1 MISTGSNQLSALL
14 DAQWAGDAPAEF
26 TIHAVTSDSR
36 NSCAGALFVAL
47 QGENFD
53 GHDYVAAAKKQGALA
68 AVVAKLVACDI
79 PQLIVA
85 DTKLA
90 LGKLAAAIKERTHA
104 KTVAVTGSCGKTSVK
119 EMIAA
124 ILSLQGNTL
133 YTSGNLNNDIGV
145 PQTLLRLDES
155 HQFAVIELGA
165 NHIGEIAYTTALVRP
180 DVAMVTNLTAAHLE
194 GFGSLEGVARAKGE
208 IFQGL
213 SEDGVAIINLD
224 SHGEWQTVLAS
235 KKVVTVSESNARA
248 YFHATEIV
256 MQENGCYQ
264 FTLHSPFGQQQISLN
279 VPGRHQ
285 VCNALLASAAATHM
299 MAPDLSVVAQGLS
312 AAQSVAGRGRITFPR
327 PTLRLIDDSYNAS
340 LLAMKAGIDLL
351 SSFAGDT
358 LLIVAD
364 MAEMGPHAPQVHHEL
379 ACYAQKAKLNKVL
392 TYGRHSQVI
401 SELCGGTHFSTQ
413 PELIAHALQLIEQSG
428 PISVLVKGANGMK
441 MANVVKAI
449 EEATQC

>member
-1 MISTGSNQLSALL
+1 MISIGSNQLPALL
-14 DAQWAGDAPAEF
+14 DAQWAKDAPAEF
-26 TIHAVTSDSR
+26 TINAVTSDSR
-36 NSCAGALFVAL
+36 KSCAGALFIAL

-53 GHDYVAAAKKQGALA
+53 GHDYVAAAKTQGALA
-68 AVVAKLVACDI
+68 AVVTKAVACAI

-90 LGKLAAAIKERTHA
+90 LGKLGALVKQRAQV

-155 HQFAVIELGA
+155 HKFAVVELGA

-180 DVAMVTNLTAAHLE
+180 DVALVTNLTAAHLE

-208 IFQGL
+208 IFEGL
-213 SEDGVAIINLD
+213 SDGGVAILNLD
-224 SHGEWQTVLAS
+224 SHGEWQTVLAG
-235 KKVVTVSESNARA
+235 KKVVTVSES
-248 YFHATEIV
+248 HAHADFYATNIV
-256 MQENGCYQ
+256 MQQSGCYQ
-264 FTLHSPFGQQQISLN
+264 FTLHSPFGETQVSLN

-285 VCNALLASAAATHM
+285 VCNALLASAAAMHM
-299 MAPDLSVVAQGLS
+299 MTADLSEVAQGLS
-312 AAQSVAGRGRITFPR
+312 ATQSVAGRGRITFPR
-327 PTLRLIDDSYNAS
+327 PNLRLIDDSYNAS

-351 SSFAGDT
+351 SSFSGDT

-364 MAEMGPHAPQVHHEL
+364 MAEMGAYAPQVHHEL
-379 ACYAQKAKLNKVL
+379 ACYAQKAKLNNVL
-392 TYGRHSQVI
+392 SYGRHSQVI
-401 SELCGGTHFSTQ
+401 SELCGGTHFLTQ
-413 PELIAHALQLIEQSG
+413 PELIAHALKLIEQSG
-428 PISVLVKGANGMK
+428 AISVLVKGANGMK